1 MARGSQGLL
10 VSEVRGK
17 AGSAVIVRRKNG
29 VVVYPRVVPQ
39 QPNTAPQQGM
49 KSAMMRASEGW
60 KSLSTAQAT
69 AWRTYAAML
78 PGERS
83 AFQVFVG
90 TVTKYLQV
98 HPTAS
103 ALPAAPTSIFFG
115 DSIVITAT
123 GAAGVVNFMSVS
135 GSRTN
140 VVAELL
146 VQRLAHANRA
156 PKATAYRTQA
166 FATLTASVP
175 RPVNLPPGV
184 YACAY
189 RFVNSVT
196 GQASG
201 IAPCGIVTV
210 S

>member
-1 MARGSQGLL
+1 MAQGSQGLL
-10 VSEVRGK
+10 FTEVRGK
-17 AGSAVIVRRKNG
+17 AGSTVVARRKNG
-29 VVVYPRVVPQ
+29 VVVYPRVSGR
-39 QPNTAPQQGM
+39 QPNTAQQQGM

-60 KSLSTAQAT
+60 KSLSAAQAT

-115 DSIVITAT
+115 DSIVVTASGGT
-123 GAAGVVNFMSVS
+123 GVINFSSPS

-156 PKATAYRTQA
+156 PKATAYRTQT

-175 RPVNLPPGV
+175 RPVTLPPGV

-196 GQASG
+196 GQSSG
-201 IAPCGIVTV
+201 IAPCGIVTL